1 MTKSTPLGSLDTP
14 FNPVS
19 LALGAEASFVAR
31 TMDSDRQHLTG
42 VLRAAAE
49 HRGSALVEIYQNCP
63 IFNDGVFDVLKDR
76 TEAAARILHL
86 TDGEEVAAGDNVVVR
101 DDRGSLA
108 VVPRPDADPA
118 RIVRHDVSATDPSAA
133 FALSRLDS
141 PDLGHVPMGIF
152 RNVQRPTYDDSLRE
166 QIASARTGEVTDA
179 DIDALLAG
187 RDTWTVGA

>member
-1 MTKSTPLGSLDTP
+1 M
-14 FNPVS
+14 
-19 LALGAEASFVAR
+19 
-31 TMDSDRQHLTG
+31 
-42 VLRAAAE
+42 
-49 HRGSALVEIYQNCP
+49 
-63 IFNDGVFDVLKDR
+63 LKDR
-76 TEAAARILHL
+76 TEAADRILHL
-86 TDGEEVAAGDNVVVR
+86 ADGEEVGTAETVVVR

-108 VVPRPDADPA
+108 VVPRAEADPA
-118 RIVRHDVSATDPSAA
+118 RIVRHDVSAHDPSAA